1 MDRRQFL
8 RFAAGAFT
16 VSSLGSALSGCNP
29 TTGGNTSPD
38 NAGNGTYKF
47 PQGLCSGDPSSS
59 SGVFWTRVVRADGTP
74 GDIPVTLE
82 ISLTPMSSVA
92 SGFRLFKQ
100 IELVAR
106 EQNDYVVHHKLTGL
120 EPNTSYFYRFVAS
133 GDANNRTGRF
143 RTLPAESEEVS
154 ATQFVVINGLDWS
167 FNHWAAMGEAG
178 LRNSALL
185 ANTYYMLLLGGATSS
200 LVPDVDSLRAVE
212 AAHADLRLP
221 DGFAVTGFGT
231 AASSLAD
238 YSYLQQIYRSD
249 ERLQFLLGNYT
260 LMPLFG
266 DSDFSN
272 DCWQAHETY
281 TNANAEQRDRLLAA
295 LAAWMRYMPL
305 DWGDATFD
313 TALSDF
319 SQIKLHR
326 NFRFGN
332 LLNLIFTEQRL
343 QRSDHAIREDMAH
356 GPIGLMGPVG
366 SRLLADPT
374 ELNAN
379 STGAQQILGDSQA
392 AWVKQQLQ
400 QPGVVWKV
408 LVGESPFLHMPID
421 LTSEVTLDAAL
432 RKTSIISA
440 DFWDGYKAQQAEIV
454 NFVQQHNL
462 DNVISL
468 ASGGFF
474 SASEIWADYSATE
487 RNPVMIECTTAP
499 MSSRTLSEDIAAQLG
514 EETDPRYVELRK
526 IFAQSY
532 YVDQKLLGQLKGWL
546 QAINSGSRGYSMVFV
561 RLGEM
566 IIDAVRVGDLSNGQ
580 VQSVVAGRTRVTLK
594 AGVREI
600 KIDEY

>member
-1 MDRRQFL
+1 M
-8 RFAAGAFT
+8 
-16 VSSLGSALSGCNP
+16 
-29 TTGGNTSPD
+29 
-38 NAGNGTYKF
+38 
-47 PQGLCSGDPSSS
+47 
-59 SGVFWTRVVRADGTP
+59 RADGTP

-82 ISLTPMSSVA
+82 ISLTPLSTA
-92 SGFRLFKQ
+92 ATGFHLFKQ

-120 EPNTSYFYRFVAS
+120 EPNTSYYYRFVAS
-133 GDANNRTGRF
+133 GDANNKTGHF
-143 RTLPAESEEVS
+143 HTLPEESAEVS
-154 ATQFVVINGLDWS
+154 ATQFVVMNGLDWS

-178 LRNSALL
+178 LRNSQLV
-185 ANTYYMLLLGGATSS
+185 ANTYYLLLLGGAINS
-200 LVPDVDSLRAVE
+200 LIPDADTLRAVE
-212 AAHADLRLP
+212 AAHPDLRLP
-221 DGFAVTGFGT
+221 DGFAVSGLGT

-249 ERLQFLLGNYT
+249 ERLQMLLGNYT

-281 TNANAEQRDRLLAA
+281 TNANAEQRDRLMAA

-305 DWGDATFD
+305 DWGDIAFD
-313 TALSDF
+313 IAANDF
-319 SQIKLHR
+319 TRIKLHR

-343 QRSDHAIREDMAH
+343 QRSDHAVREDVAH
-356 GPIGLMGPVG
+356 GPLGQTGAVG
-366 SRLLADPT
+366 SRQLVDPA

-379 STGAQQILGDSQA
+379 SNGSQQILGSAQTE
-392 AWVKQQLQ
+392 WVKQQLQ

-421 LTSEVTLDAAL
+421 LSSEITLDAAL
-432 RKTSIISA
+432 RKTSIMSA
-440 DFWDGYKAQQAEIV
+440 DFWDGYRAQQADIV
-454 NFVQQHNL
+454 GFVQQQNL
-462 DNVISL
+462 ANVVSL

-474 SASEIWADYSATE
+474 SASEVWADYSAAE
-487 RNPVMIECTTAP
+487 RNPVMIECTTPP
-499 MSSRTLSEDIAAQLG
+499 MSSRTLSEELAAQLG
-514 EETDPRYVELRK
+514 EETDPRYAELRK
-526 IFAQSY
+526 FFAQSY
-532 YVDQKLLGQLKGWL
+532 YVDRKLLGQLKGWL
-546 QAINSGSRGYSMVFV
+546 QAINSGSRGYSIVYV
-561 RLGEM
+561 RLGEL

-580 VQSVVAGRTRVTLK
+580 VQNVFAGRTRVTLK